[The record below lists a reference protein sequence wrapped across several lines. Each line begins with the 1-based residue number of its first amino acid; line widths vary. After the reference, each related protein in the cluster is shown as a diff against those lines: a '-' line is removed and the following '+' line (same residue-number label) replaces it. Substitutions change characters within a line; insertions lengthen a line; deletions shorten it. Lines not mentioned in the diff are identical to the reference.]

1 MEIRALGRQRGDAL
15 NEKVLLPEWSSSKN
29 ISKPEIAF
37 PSKLSQSR
45 TMLAVEAEST
55 LGKPGRQVWRALAK
69 GRSQFC
75 QSNGDRCE
83 RNID

>member
-1 MEIRALGRQRGDAL
+1 MEIRALGRMRGDAL
-15 NEKVLLPEWSSSKN
+15 NEKVLLLEWSSSKN
-29 ISKPEIAF
+29 ISKPEIVF
-37 PSKLSQSR
+37 PSKLSQSV
-45 TMLAVEAEST
+45 LAVEAEST
-55 LGKPGRQVWRALAK
+55 LDKPGRQVWRALAK